1 MPVLVGE
8 IRMAVTTF
16 KERLAVLKESLL
28 AVPSEKLVEILLERA
43 VYDQSLW
50 TYLDAMTKVAAPAN
64 GGVELSSLAKRI
76 IERAYGETLDPR
88 DASYHE
94 PELYAAQSIVEQI
107 FEKGQY
113 QQVIDLFEWSL
124 QFEENLSEPC
134 EPDDLLNTAYMPL
147 AVLCLRSHLRL
158 GKAPAEVA
166 AIFTK
171 LHDADEYGLFSDL
184 SYLGAND
191 EAELA
196 QVKKILEKP
205 RK

>member
-1 MPVLVGE
+1 
-8 IRMAVTTF
+8 MAKT
-16 KERLAVLKESLL
+16 AAS
-28 AVPSEKLVEILLERA
+28 AGGGSELF
-43 VYDQSLW
+43 
-50 TYLDAMTKVAAPAN
+50 N
-64 GGVELSSLAKRI
+64 LAKQF
-76 IERAYGETLDPR
+76 IERSYGDDTLDLS

-113 QQVIDLFEWSL
+113 QQVIDLFDWSL

-134 EPDDLLNTAYMPL
+134 EPADFLDTAYMPL
-147 AVLCLRSHLRL
+147 AILCLRSHLRL
-158 GKAPAEVA
+158 GKTPAEVA

-184 SYLGAND
+184 SYLGPND
-191 EAELA
+191 EADLA
-196 QVKKILEKP
+196 PVKKILEKP

>member
-1 MPVLVGE
+1 
-8 IRMAVTTF
+8 MAVTTF

-43 VYDQSLW
+43 VYDESLW
-50 TYLDAMTKVAAPAN
+50 TYLEAMTKIDAQVN
-64 GGVELSSLAKRI
+64 GGFELFDLAKQF
-76 IERAYGETLDPR
+76 IERAYGDDALDLS

-94 PELYAAQSIVEQI
+94 PELYAAQSVVEQI
-107 FEKGQY
+107 FDNGQY

>member
-1 MPVLVGE
+1 
-8 IRMAVTTF
+8 MAVTTF
-16 KERLAVLKESLL
+16 KERLAILKKSLL

-43 VYDQSLW
+43 VYDESLW
-50 TYLDAMTKVAAPAN
+50 TYLEAMAMVEAPATS
-64 GGVELSSLAKRI
+64 GFELFDMAKQF

-107 FEKGQY
+107 FDKGQY
-113 QQVIDLFEWSL
+113 QQVIDLFDWSL

-134 EPDDLLNTAYMPL
+134 EPDDFLDTAYMPL

-158 GKAPAEVA
+158 GKTPAEVA

-171 LHDADEYGLFSDL
+171 LRDADGFGLFSDL
-184 SYLGAND
+184 SYLGPID
-191 EAELA
+191 EADLA
-196 QVKKILEKP
+196 PVKKILDKS
-205 RK
+205 RR

>member
-1 MPVLVGE
+1 
-8 IRMAVTTF
+8 MAVTTF

-43 VYDQSLW
+43 VYDESLW
-50 TYLDAMTKVAAPAN
+50 TYLETIAKVQASGA
-64 GGVELSSLAKRI
+64 SSLELFDLAKQF
-76 IERAYGETLDPR
+76 IERAYGETLDQR

-94 PELYAAQSIVEQI
+94 PELYAAQSIVEQL

-134 EPDDLLNTAYMPL
+134 EPDDFLNTAYMPL
-147 AVLCLRSHLRL
+147 AILYLRSHLRL